1 MGVKH
6 LWLVV
11 TALASLATPAAAID
25 LGELQA
31 VPGSSPPYVFRLP
44 IIVSR
49 HEPSDLPAVT
59 VRQPRDVLS
68 LVNHTRLELRLPALT
83 DVELEINHGGQT
95 FNRLLLTSEFQAARA
110 RLETAS
116 APMPHQPA
124 PAKDRQGPAA
134 EAKPVTATAAERP
147 DHALL
152 AREIR
157 EIRREIQRLVGR
169 VTPWEGASAPAWT
182 GEARAGPSALA
193 LMLWGGV
200 VGVAAVGFG
209 VVRRRMAVDRQQRQV
224 LEASIRRLRGQLM
237 SGEAALRPG
246 WRAQLCAPQPDGLG
260 PVTVMRRVRV
270 SRQIRRRIRVRARRD
285 HDVATGAE
293 GVGPTPI
300 GARLSHTRR
309 CAPAQVVE
317 ALGQLRRELIS
328 LQRRLPTPPARQ
340 APMPGRHG
348 PDVDSVRSRGPVAP
362 RGSI

>member
-11 TALASLATPAAAID
+11 AALASLATPAAAID

-95 FNRLLLTSEFQAARA
+95 VNRLLLTSELQAARA

-134 EAKPVTATAAERP
+134 EAKSVTSTAAERP

-152 AREIR
+152 AREIQ

-169 VTPWEGASAPAWT
+169 VTPWEGASAPTWT
-182 GEARAGPSALA
+182 GEAPAGPPAFA

-200 VGVAAVGFG
+200 VVGVAAIGVG
-209 VVRRRMAVDRQQRQV
+209 VVRRRMAVDRQQRQM
-224 LEASIRRLRGQLM
+224 LEASIRRLRGQLV
-237 SGEAALRPG
+237 SGEAALRLG
-246 WRAQLCAPQPDGLG
+246 WRAQLCAPQPEGLE
-260 PVTVMRRVRV
+260 PITVMRRVRV
-270 SRQIRRRIRVRARRD
+270 SRRVRRRIRVRARRD
-285 HDVATGAE
+285 HDVATEAE

-300 GARLSHTRR
+300 GARLSQTRR
-309 CAPAQVVE
+309 GAAAEVVE
-317 ALGQLRRELIS
+317 ALGHLRRELS
-328 LQRRLPTPPARQ
+328 RLQRRLPTPPARQ
-340 APMPGRHG
+340 APMPGRHR
-348 PDVDSVRSRGPVAP
+348 PDVDAARS
-362 RGSI
+362 